1 MNAVFRANQ
10 IYLKDE
16 MVVLGLFS
24 IISGLTRKFWFK
36 TYRLLILV

>member
-24 IISGLTRKFWFK
+24 IISGLTGNSDSNSGS
-36 TYRLLILV
+36 RLTIS

>member
-24 IISGLTRKFWFK
+24 ILSGLTGDSDFNSGS
-36 TYRLLILV
+36 RLTLS